1 MLNFYKKINIIQVI
15 SFVIGCVLTINGLLL
30 FLRTNFNLGNAL
42 TLILG
47 LVFVIYS
54 KYFDWIN
61 KKLPKWIKSFFVL
74 GLIIV
79 LFFTSFLFVYGLNDN
94 AQYNEDAIIV
104 LGAAVQGDVP
114 SRSLADRLNTAVKY
128 HKENP
133 EAVIVVSGGKGPQE
147 NVTEAYAMEQYL
159 IKNGVSKDKIIKEE
173 NATSTY
179 ENFLYSKEILDKN
192 LEAGYKVSFVSN
204 EYHIYRARGIAKKI
218 GLTNVTHIHSNT
230 VWHSVVTGTLRECF
244 AVLKFWVLG
253 R

>member
-15 SFVIGCVLTINGLLL
+15 SFIIGFVLTINGLLL

-74 GLIIV
+74 GLIIA

-94 AQYNEDAIIV
+94 VQYNEDAIIV
-104 LGAAVQGDVP
+104 LGAAVQGDIP
-114 SRSLADRLNTAVKY
+114 SRSLADRLNTAIKY

-147 NVTEAYAMEQYL
+147 NVTEAYAMEQFL

-173 NATSTY
+173 KATSTY

-230 VWHSVVTGTLRECF
+230 VWHSVVTGTLRECL
-244 AVLKFWVLG
+244 AVVKFWVLG